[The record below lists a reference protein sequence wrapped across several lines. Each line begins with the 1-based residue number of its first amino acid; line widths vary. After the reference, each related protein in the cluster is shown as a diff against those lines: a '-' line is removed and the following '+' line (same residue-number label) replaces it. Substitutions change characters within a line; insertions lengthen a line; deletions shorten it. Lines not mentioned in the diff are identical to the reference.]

1 MPSSDKTTTSSSR
14 VGEALSVRFKA
25 LQKHWVN
32 HKHVWDIGCDH
43 GLLGLS
49 FVAYE
54 SVQKVHLVDP
64 SGPVIENLKKK
75 LEDSYITKG
84 KILIIHSKGQ
94 ELKIES
100 LSNCIFIAGMGGKE
114 IGEIVTK
121 LLPQLDSSS
130 RIVISP
136 HRKIL
141 ELRELLGQLPVSL
154 ISEEVIFENE
164 QYYQILCLSPEL
176 GRKVP
181 SFGEEMWE
189 SEVGRRYLEHQL
201 KHFGPH
207 TDEASKAYV
216 NFLMTS
222 KSLESSL

>member
-1 MPSSDKTTTSSSR
+1 MPNSDKTTTSSSR

-25 LQKHWVN
+25 LQKHWLN

-49 FVAYE
+49 FVNYDG
-54 SVQKVHLVDP
+54 VQNIHLVDP
-64 SGPVIENLKKK
+64 SGPVIETLNNKLK
-75 LEDSYITKG
+75 DSYITKG
-84 KILIIHSKGQ
+84 KVFITHAKGQ
-94 ELKIES
+94 DLKIES

-114 IGEIVTK
+114 IGEIITK

-141 ELRELLGQLPVSL
+141 ELRKLLGQLPIGLV
-154 ISEEVIFENE
+154 SEEVIFENE

-181 SFGEEMWE
+181 PFGEEMWG

-201 KHFGPH
+201 KHFRPH